1 MRVVPE
7 IFGKRKR
14 REAGDGFYRDKIR
27 ASKACVDEKKGMIL
41 LWQHMKKNRK
51 LY

>member
-7 IFGKRKR
+7 IFWEEER

-27 ASKACVDEKKGMIL
+27 ASKARGDD
-41 LWQHMKKNRK
+41 RK
-51 LY
+51 E